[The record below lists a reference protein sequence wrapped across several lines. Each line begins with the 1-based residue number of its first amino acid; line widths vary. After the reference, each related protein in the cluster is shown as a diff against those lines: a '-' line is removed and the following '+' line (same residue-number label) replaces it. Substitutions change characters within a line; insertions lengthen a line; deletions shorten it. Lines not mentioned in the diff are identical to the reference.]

1 MKKIISYCLENKFA
15 LLVSTLVLGIYLY
28 ATFSGNRICDCE
40 KTEKERNMGRNRFY
54 NSNNYQHK

>member
-1 MKKIISYCLENKFA
+1 MKEIIKYSLENKFA
-15 LLVSTLVLGIYLY
+15 ILVSIIVLSIYFF

-40 KTEKERNMGRNRFY
+40 KTEKERNSGKNRFY